1 MSTEVTSDSAVAA
14 APLVDTVEEAET
26 QRIMDFFEALELE
39 CTSGKFTDA
48 VSKFIFDHADTF
60 DDRELDKD
68 IPLDW
73 YNIFQEYQTLIENEI
88 RCVLKAH
95 EISDEEFATYIEVIT
110 EKGAAGNFS
119 SFPAMKWVDIDVK
132 LPKLVSAN
140 GVYTTGL
147 FAIDYITAAL
157 DFEDFC
163 VMMFQHKVM
172 VAFEV
177 PDDSEELP
185 SGGVR
190 K

>member
-88 RCVLKAH
+88 RGVLKAH
-95 EISDEEFATYIEVIT
+95 EISDEEFATYIEVIS
-110 EKGAAGNFS
+110 EK
-119 SFPAMKWVDIDVK
+119 D
-132 LPKLVSAN
+132 
-140 GVYTTGL
+140 TTGL

-185 SGGVR
+185 EE
-190 K
+190 